1 MDFQTQSS
9 EDGTGQRR
17 QRLYTWVLLFTAL
30 VYTVSGITS
39 HMNDATLHDGIEYR
53 WYVSLTVLL
62 LIPLMRFTA
71 WGQRHAEQVF
81 QVVALLFT
89 AHVLGMNYVNGFRFQ
104 YVLALFS
111 TVWGVGILVEDLR
124 YIKAYYALML
134 LTFGGLVLLLPEMAT
149 DRMELLQNFVIA
161 QVLAY
166 LVISSKI
173 RNHRKTMLYM
183 ERIRKLGADL
193 EQKNKA
199 LDEAYSETQSSIRY
213 ASGIQRHILPAEEE
227 FSTEVSAGYV
237 FFEPCGIVSGDFYW
251 VRQDG
256 DKLWFAVADC
266 TGHGVPGAFVSL
278 LAHTALTQGF
288 EQAGARGPAAVLD
301 YADDHLRRIFEAA
314 ENETAR
320 EGMDVALCRLDRS
333 SGSITFALARR
344 PLLTVRADGSTEE
357 FKGDRSSIGT
367 GEAPSEGFT
376 ERSIRLGMHDMVY
389 IFSDGITDQFGGTD
403 DRKFGFPRLRDF
415 LAGVHLL
422 SLSEQRQAIAR
433 AFTQWRCNR
442 DQTDDVC
449 LFAIRYDPR
458 PPLTLPE
465 Q

>member
-1 MDFQTQSS
+1 M
-9 EDGTGQRR
+9 QRR

-53 WYVSLTVLL
+53 WYVSLSVLL
-62 LIPLMRFTA
+62 MLLLMRFTA
-71 WGQRHAEQVF
+71 WGQRHAERMF

-166 LVISSKI
+166 LVISNKI
-173 RNHRKTMLYM
+173 RNHRKTMHYM
-183 ERIRKLGADL
+183 ERIRNLGADL
-193 EQKNKA
+193 EQKNTA
-199 LDEAYSETQSSIRY
+199 LDAAYKETQSSLRY
-213 ASGIQRHILPAEEE
+213 ASGIQRHILPGDEDLRTGLG
-227 FSTEVSAGYV
+227 SGYV

-251 VRQDG
+251 VREEG
-256 DKLWFAVADC
+256 DSLWFSVADC

-278 LAHTALTQGF
+278 LAYNALNRGF
-288 EQAGARGPAAVLD
+288 ERNSASGPAAVLND
-301 YADDHLRRIFEAA
+301 ANDHLRRVFAA
-314 ENETAR
+314 SSADVNR
-320 EGMDVALCRLDRS
+320 EGMDVALCRLERA
-333 SGSITFALARR
+333 SGILTFALARR
-344 PLLTVRADGSTEE
+344 PLLAVRANGLLEE
-357 FKGDRSSIGT
+357 FKGDRASIGT
-367 GEAPSEGFT
+367 GDMPIGGFT
-376 ERSIRLGMHDMVY
+376 EHTMKLDHSDMIY
-389 IFSDGITDQFGGTD
+389 LFSDGITDQFGGEQG
-403 DRKFGFPRLRDF
+403 RKFGIGRLREF
-415 LAGVHLL
+415 LLRNRL
-422 SLSEQRQAIAR
+422 RSMEDQRKVLIETFKTWSSGA
-433 AFTQWRCNR
+433 TQV
-442 DQTDDVC
+442 DDVC
-449 LFAIRYDPR
+449 FLC
-458 PPLTLPE
+458 LKH